1 MMAQQHVNVGFDPA
15 NVFSLQFRLP
25 PAKYPKPEDIARF
38 FKQTIE
44 RMQAVPGVQSAALVR
59 RVPFSGNWGDTP
71 FVVEGRTPEQKRKI
85 AERITSVLIE
95 DGRAKREN
103 IHVAFHDV
111 AATNYAEAGV
121 LVADQK
127 RAP

>member
-1 MMAQQHVNVGFDPA
+1 MPHV
-15 NVFSLQFRLP
+15 Q
-25 PAKYPKPEDIARF
+25 I
-38 FKQTIE
+38 T
-44 RMQAVPGVQSAALVR
+44 
-59 RVPFSGNWGDTP
+59 W
-71 FVVEGRTPEQKRKI
+71 VEGRTSDQKRKI
-85 AERITSVLIE
+85 AERVTQVLIE

-111 AATNYAEAGV
+111 PAANYAEDGV